1 MMVEELSASQ
11 RQMLQITK
19 ALYRKAKVIIMDEP
33 TSSLGMEE
41 KPALMNIIRDLRNRG
56 IGIIYISHYLEE
68 IFEIGDRVTILK
80 E

>member
-41 KPALMNIIRDLRNRG
+41 NR
-56 IGIIYISHYLEE
+56 HL
-68 IFEIGDRVTILK
+68 
-80 E
+80 